1 MTIQEFS
8 DRYYLHDSIVSSINY
23 NKDAETLEIVLDFCY
38 WAQEGY
44 DKSHPATGPLIIT
57 FKGVSKYDG
66 PLGEFDW
73 WGIST
78 AEDRNDSYYILMDDD
93 YHNMIQEIII
103 TPTDIDVKGI

>member
-66 PLGEFDW
+66 PLENLTGGVSPQQRLETTHITFLW
-73 WGIST
+73 
-78 AEDRNDSYYILMDDD
+78 M
-93 YHNMIQEIII
+93 MITII
-103 TPTDIDVKGI
+103 